1 MLQYFDHNVILI
13 NIDFISLE
21 NVTRKKKVIKRKGF
35 EKDQTIIQE
44 K

>member
-1 MLQYFDHNVILI
+1 MLKYSDYNVILI

-21 NVTRKKKVIKRKGF
+21 NVSRKKKMMKRKGF
-35 EKDQTIIQE
+35 EKNQAITQE